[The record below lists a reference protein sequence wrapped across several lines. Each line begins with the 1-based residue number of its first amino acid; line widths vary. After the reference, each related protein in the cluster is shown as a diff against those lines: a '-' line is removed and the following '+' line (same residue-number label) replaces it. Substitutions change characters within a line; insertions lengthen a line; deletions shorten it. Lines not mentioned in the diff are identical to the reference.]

1 MFSARVLLYELQH
14 QCVTRS
20 SVTNNNTNEKK
31 NIFEN
36 EHKSLTLCVQFAK
49 LLIRQEFAI
58 VLKVCVC
65 VCTNMWKTRKMLPKK
80 IKNSLENGVIIVNFH
95 WQIK

>member
-14 QCVTRS
+14 HCVTRS

-65 VCTNMWKTRKMLPKK
+65 VRICGKREKCCQRRLK
-80 IKNSLENGVIIVNFH
+80 IH
-95 WQIK
+95 